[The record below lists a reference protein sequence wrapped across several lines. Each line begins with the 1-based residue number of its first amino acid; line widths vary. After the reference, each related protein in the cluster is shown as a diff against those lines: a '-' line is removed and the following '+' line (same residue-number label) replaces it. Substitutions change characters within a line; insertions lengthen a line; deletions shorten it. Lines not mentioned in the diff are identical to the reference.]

1 MASASLEARKKLIEE
16 LKAHPF
22 NYAAMQA
29 IQADFC
35 KAPSRVV
42 GNTVLLTHSP
52 RCVPGALTTM
62 SFLSPGEQAQR

>member
-35 KAPSRVV
+35 KAR
-42 GNTVLLTHSP
+42 
-52 RCVPGALTTM
+52 
-62 SFLSPGEQAQR
+62 